1 VFLPRRGPAPTA
13 PGIGLPLATGRIA
26 GVALTGGAADALL
39 EEGARVLSPVGRLV
53 LEPAPADAAARLT
66 ALRLRVLARDRG
78 TLVAA
83 RY

>member
-1 VFLPRRGPAPTA
+1 
-13 PGIGLPLATGRIA
+13 
-26 GVALTGGAADALL
+26 
-39 EEGARVLSPVGRLV
+39 VLSPVGRLV